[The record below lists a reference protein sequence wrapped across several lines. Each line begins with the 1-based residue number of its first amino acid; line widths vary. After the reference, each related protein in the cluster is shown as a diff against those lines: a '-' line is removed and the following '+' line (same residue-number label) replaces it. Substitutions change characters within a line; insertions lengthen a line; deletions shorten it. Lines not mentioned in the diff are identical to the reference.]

1 MGKLKGII
9 QFTGQ
14 IDGLSFYEMNGK
26 IIVRKTGGFDGEKI
40 KSDANYVRV
49 RENSSEFAH
58 CAKMGSYFRSSL
70 QPYLK
75 PLRIPYVHNRVLGLF
90 QEISRLDLVSLH
102 GQRKVF
108 IGLQSEDAKRVIAR
122 FEFDKNLPFAAVF
135 PFQCVVGFDE
145 GRLVVSNFSS
155 QQLKEV
161 QGATHINLRFL
172 WVGLDFEHQSLFVQN
187 SSAVLT
193 ISLEDAAVL
202 DLEFTC
208 TIPENPVVFGLLHLA
223 YFQRVNDVDYD
234 LHTGG
239 LKIVGFRE

>member
-1 MGKLKGII
+1 MGKLKGIM

-14 IDGLSFYEMNGK
+14 IDGLSFYEANGK

-40 KSDANYVRV
+40 KNNANYVRV
-49 RENSSEFAH
+49 RENSNEFAH
-58 CAKMGSYFRSSL
+58 CAKMGTYFRSSI

-75 PLRIPYVHNRVLGLF
+75 QLCIPYVHNRVLGLF
-90 QEISRLDLVSLH
+90 QEISRLDLVSLR

-108 IGLQSEDAKRVIAR
+108 IGLQSEEAKSVIER
-122 FEFDKNLPFAAVF
+122 FEFDKNLPFGTIF
-135 PFQCVVGFDE
+135 PFQYALDFDE
-145 GRLVVSNFSS
+145 GRLLISEFSS
-155 QQLKEV
+155 EQLKKV

-172 WVGLDFEHQSLFVQN
+172 LVGLDFEHQSLFVQN

-193 ISLEDAAVL
+193 ISLEDAAVQ

-208 TIPENPVVFGLLHLA
+208 AIPENPVVFGLLHLE

>member
-9 QFTGQ
+9 QFTVQ
-14 IDGLSFYEMNGK
+14 IDGLSFYEANGK

-58 CAKMGSYFRSSL
+58 CSKMGSYFRSSL

-90 QEISRLDLVSLH
+90 QEISRLDLVSLR
-102 GQRKVF
+102 GERKVF

-135 PFQCVVGFDE
+135 PFQSVLDFDE
-145 GRLVVSNFSS
+145 GRLLVSNFSS
-155 QQLKEV
+155 QQLKKV

-172 WVGLDFEHQSLFVQN
+172 WVGLDFEQQSVPVQN
-187 SSAVLT
+187 SSGVYT
-193 ISLEDAAVL
+193 ISLQEPDEM

-208 TIPENPVVFGLLHLA
+208 TVPERPVVFGLMYLE
-223 YFQRVNDVDYD
+223 YIQRVNEEDYD
-234 LHTGG
+234 LKTGG
-239 LKIVGFRE
+239 LKIIGFRE